1 MIAGR
6 IKRLDVANRKGIIT
20 THDGEDIAIAFPDA
34 AVIEVAEPETMG
46 TMGGDLADLQEG
58 FEVEVEV
65 AERGTDDHLR
75 CASLLCVS

>member
-6 IKRLDVANRKGIIT
+6 IKELDVVNRKGIIT
-20 THDGEDIAIAFPDA
+20 THAGEDMAVTFPDG

-46 TMGGDLADLQEG
+46 TMGGELADLQEG

-65 AERGTDDHLR
+65 AERGADGDFP
-75 CASLLCVS
+75 CASLVCVS

>member
-6 IKRLDVANRKGIIT
+6 IKALDVANRKGIIT
-20 THDGEDIAIAFPDA
+20 TREGEDVPVTFLDG

-46 TMGGDLADLQEG
+46 TMGGELADLQEG

-65 AERGTDDHLR
+65 AERDADGDFP
-75 CASLLCVS
+75 CASLVCVS

>member
-6 IKRLDVANRKGIIT
+6 IKKLDVVNRKGIIT
-20 THDGEDIAIAFPDA
+20 THSGEEVSVVFPDA

-46 TMGGDLADLQEG
+46 TMGGELADLQEG

-65 AERGTDDHLR
+65 TERGADGDFPCT
-75 CASLLCVS
+75 SLLCVS

>member
-6 IKRLDVANRKGIIT
+6 IKKLDVDNRRGIIT
-20 THDGEDIAIAFPDA
+20 THEGDEVAVTFPDG

-46 TMGGDLADLQEG
+46 TMGGELADLQEG

-65 AERGTDDHLR
+65 AERSVDGEFP
-75 CASLLCVS
+75 CASLVCVS

>member
-6 IKRLDVANRKGIIT
+6 IKKLDVANRRGIIT
-20 THDGEDIAIAFPDA
+20 TRDGDDVAVTFPDS

-46 TMGGDLADLQEG
+46 TMGGELGDLQEG

-65 AERGTDDHLR
+65 SERGADGEFP
-75 CASLLCVS
+75 CSSLVCVS

>member
-6 IKRLDVANRKGIIT
+6 IKELDVANRRGIIT
-20 THDGEDIAIAFPDA
+20 THDGGEVAVTFPDG

-46 TMGGDLADLQEG
+46 TMGGELSDLQEG

-65 AERGTDDHLR
+65 AERSADGDFP
-75 CASLLCVS
+75 CASLVCVS

>member
-1 MIAGR
+1 VIAGR
-6 IKRLDVANRKGIIT
+6 IKHLDVANRRGIIT
-20 THDGEDIAIAFPDA
+20 THDGNDVAVTFPDG

-46 TMGGDLADLQEG
+46 TMGGELTDLQEG

-65 AERGTDDHLR
+65 AERSPDGEFP

>member
-6 IKRLDVANRKGIIT
+6 IKKLDVANRKGIIT
-20 THDGEDIAIAFPDA
+20 THEGEDVPVTFPDD

-46 TMGGDLADLQEG
+46 TMGGELTDLQEG

-65 AERGTDDHLR
+65 AEGGADGDFS
-75 CASLLCVS
+75 CASLVCVS

>member
-6 IKRLDVANRKGIIT
+6 IKELDVANRKGIIT
-20 THDGEDIAIAFPDA
+20 TREGEDMAVTFPDG

-46 TMGGDLADLQEG
+46 TMGGELADLQEG

-65 AERGTDDHLR
+65 TERGADGDFS

>member
-6 IKRLDVANRKGIIT
+6 IKELDVANRKGIIT
-20 THDGEDIAIAFPDA
+20 THAGEDVAVTFPDG

-46 TMGGDLADLQEG
+46 TMGGELADLQEG

-65 AERGTDDHLR
+65 AERGADGDFP

>member
-6 IKRLDVANRKGIIT
+6 IKKLDVANRRGIIT
-20 THDGEDIAIAFPDA
+20 THDGNDVAVTFPDG

-46 TMGGDLADLQEG
+46 TMGGELADLQEG
-58 FEVEVEV
+58 FEVQVEV
-65 AERGTDDHLR
+65 AERGADGEFP